1 MSVSI
6 NEIAKRAGVSSL
18 TVARILRGD
27 VCESQPQN
35 ATKAKSIRRIAA
47 DGCRPNGLTR
57 AVSCGRTHRIGL
69 LYTDDAWISGDIN
82 ANVVNGLL
90 RSLQSR
96 SYHLVLC
103 PIDESGSWEE
113 IVLGG
118 QIDGG
123 VVIQALPVDVADAI
137 QRRNLPL
144 VLLGD
149 DNDPRLSQVLVDDF
163 AGAYAATEHLLGLG
177 HTRVMMFVHESI
189 KPHCGVR
196 KRLNGYRSAM
206 EEAGLKVQECLRA
219 SEGEAVELL
228 VRRDSRPTA
237 VVCHSDLES
246 SLLVHTLWQ
255 YGLSIPGDVSLVGF
269 NDVFATRYMTP
280 PLTTIGIDAASIG
293 KMGAD
298 LVLNEIEASNE
309 QRKPT
314 TLTVKPTLI
323 VRGSTAAPSS
333 LNATNRTA
341 RWTAPPFLRKA

>member
-1 MSVSI
+1 
-6 NEIAKRAGVSSL
+6 
-18 TVARILRGD
+18 
-27 VCESQPQN
+27 
-35 ATKAKSIRRIAA
+35 
-47 DGCRPNGLTR
+47 
-57 AVSCGRTHRIGL
+57 
-69 LYTDDAWISGDIN
+69 
-82 ANVVNGLL
+82 
-90 RSLQSR
+90 
-96 SYHLVLC
+96 
-103 PIDESGSWEE
+103 
-113 IVLGG
+113 
-118 QIDGG
+118 
-123 VVIQALPVDVADAI
+123 
-137 QRRNLPL
+137 
-144 VLLGD
+144 
-149 DNDPRLSQVLVDDF
+149 
-163 AGAYAATEHLLGLG
+163 
-177 HTRVMMFVHESI
+177 MMFVHESI

-228 VRRDSRPTA
+228 VRGDSRPTA
-237 VVCHSDLES
+237 VVCYSDLES